1 MTAPL
6 EYTFE
11 RYLSSKKSVDDRSL
25 NKNVWQALQE
35 ALLRS
40 RNAVRPRILELGSG
54 IGTMVERAVDWGL
67 IDQAD
72 YFAVDSQ
79 PDNTKEVFSRMPRWA
94 SGRGFEVSIS
104 ENTIRLARKDK
115 LINISPITAD
125 VLEFMHLPENT
136 GSWDLLIANAFLDL
150 VDVPL
155 VLPDLLAM
163 LKPGGLFYF
172 TINFDGATIIQPEM
186 DPDLDTL
193 IENLYHKTMDE
204 RIIGGKASG
213 DSQTGRHFFQHALH
227 AGAHILES
235 GASDWVVFAKQ
246 GKYLEDEAYF
256 LHFIVHT
263 IGLALHDHPQLDQQ
277 QFSSWL
283 SHRHDQIDQGTLV
296 YIAHQMDF
304 LGTARFGEPS
314 L

>member
-1 MTAPL
+1 MAAPQ
-6 EYTFE
+6 EYTFA

-35 ALLRS
+35 ALRS
-40 RNAVRPRILELGSG
+40 RNAARPRILELGSG
-54 IGTMVERAVDWGL
+54 IGTMIERAMDWGL

-72 YFAVDSQ
+72 YSAVDSQ
-79 PDNTKEVFSRMPRWA
+79 PDNTKEVFSRIPKWA
-94 SGRGFEVSIS
+94 SERGFEVSA
-104 ENTIRLARKDK
+104 TKDVIRLARKDK
-115 LINISPITAD
+115 HIHISPITAD
-125 VLEFMHLPENT
+125 VLEFMHLPENA

-155 VLPDLLAM
+155 ILPDLLAM
-163 LKPGGLFYF
+163 LKPGGMFYF
-172 TINFDGATIIQPEM
+172 TINFDGATIIQPEI
-186 DPDLDTL
+186 DPDLDAL

-213 DSQTGRHFFQHALH
+213 DSQTGRHFFQHASH

-235 GASDWVVFAKQ
+235 GASDWVVFARQ
-246 GKYLEDEAYF
+246 GTYPEDEAYF

-263 IGLALHDHPQLDQQ
+263 IGLALHNHPELDPKR
-277 QFSSWL
+277 FSSWL
-283 SHRHDQIDQGTLV
+283 SQRHDQIDRGTLV

-304 LGTARFGEPS
+304 VGTARFGEPS